1 MMNFIS
7 LLDQQARTRPEKLAL
22 RADGQ
27 DWSYAALAQAGR
39 RAATVL
45 YEQGVRQG
53 DKLGLLCFNTP
64 GFVFALLGAWRLGAV
79 VVPAVVVVSS
89 LIRCLRQ
96 IAPAPAHA
104 ADRTGPSR
112 HA

>member
-27 DWSYAALAQAGR
+27 DWSYAALAEASR

-45 YEQGVRQG
+45 RAQGMRRG

-64 GFVFALLGAWRLGAV
+64 GFVFALFGAWRLGA
-79 VVPAVVVVSS
+79 A
-89 LIRCLRQ
+89 RGYGLR
-96 IAPAPAHA
+96 AHGA
-104 ADRTGPSR
+104 ALDRGHSPG
-112 HA
+112 

>member
-39 RAATVL
+39 RAASVL
-45 YEQGVRQG
+45 CEKGVRQG
-53 DKLGLLCFNTP
+53 DKVGLLCFNTP

-79 VVPAVVVVSS
+79 VVPINHKLQPRKSATYCATRVLDCALWMV
-89 LIRCLRQ
+89 RALR
-96 IAPAPAHA
+96 
-104 ADRTGPSR
+104 
-112 HA
+112 